1 MTLRLTQ
8 MSNELFEELSK
19 YYPILAVAPGEVKDK
34 NAFFFSVCN
43 TPFTAI
49 IGQDFYNDIMQ
60 NNLTNVHLF
69 DSYFV
74 DKNDPILVEV
84 SKAIMQLALDD
95 LGIRTFDGTANKVFA
110 SNMFKGN

>member
-49 IGQDFYNDIMQ
+49 IGQDFYNDIKLRKQ
-60 NNLTNVHLF
+60 ELSFKTEF
-69 DSYFV
+69 
-74 DKNDPILVEV
+74 
-84 SKAIMQLALDD
+84 
-95 LGIRTFDGTANKVFA
+95 LGIIHEFSKKYRKAGD
-110 SNMFKGN
+110 